1 MMKTFSLTRQELY
14 EQVWSKPMVTLAKE
28 YSLSDNGLRKIC
40 KKHDVPIPPMGH
52 WQKVQFNKKTTKIPL
67 PKKDKEEEIKIN
79 IQDAKLITNTE
90 NPIKNA
96 VTEKIR
102 NNSSLILKVADR
114 LSKPDEII
122 VKTQANIEKKKV
134 SESYSSLKGTVQT
147 DRGFPSIIVS
157 PKNIS
162 RSLRI
167 LDNLIKNFRLLG
179 YRIDLR
185 DEGLNIVAYDDDKM
199 SIYIREKSNAVD
211 TISDYGWKSRDL
223 VANGKLSVKVHRF
236 GTFEFADTNK
246 SLIEDQIEK
255 ILIKIESEFQ
265 EMFERRKQWKLHELK
280 QEDLKKNEEAKQKLK
295 EDELNKFI
303 GFYNDAHRWKKFTI
317 LKEYY
322 TFLES
327 QENKTIELEEWLI
340 WVKPKLEWYN
350 PMVNIKDELLSD
362 VDKDSL
368 TFKKK
373 SGNNFYF

>member
-1 MMKTFSLTRQELY
+1 MKTIELTRQELY

-40 KKHDVPIPPMGH
+40 KKYDVPIPPMGH
-52 WQKVQFNKKTTKIPL
+52 WQKSQFNKKTTKIPL

-79 IQDAKLITNTE
+79 IQDSKLIANTE
-90 NPIKNA
+90 KLIKNA
-96 VTEKIR
+96 VAEKIR

-114 LSKPDEII
+114 LNKPDEII

-134 SESYSSLKGTVQT
+134 LESYSPLKGTVQT

-179 YRIDLR
+179 YKIDLW
-185 DEGLNIVAYDDDKM
+185 DEGLKIVAYDDDKM

-211 TISDYGWKSRDL
+211 TTSDYGWKSREL
-223 VANGKLSVKVHRF
+223 VPNGKLSVKVQRF
-236 GTFEFADTNK
+236 GTFEFTDTNK
-246 SLIEDQIEK
+246 SIEEDKNEK
-255 ILIKIESEFQ
+255 ILIKIESKFQ
-265 EMFERRKQWKLHELK
+265 EMFKKRQQWKLHEQK
-280 QEDLKKNEEAKQKLK
+280 QEDLRKIELAKQKLK
-295 EDELNKFI
+295 EDELNKFT

-317 LKEYY
+317 LKEYH

-327 QENKTIELEEWLI
+327 QENKSAELQEWLS
-340 WVKPKLEWYN
+340 WAKSKLDWYN
-350 PMVNIKDELLSD
+350 PMVELEDELLSG
-362 VDKDSL
+362 VDKDNL

-373 SGNNFYF
+373 SGNN

>member
-1 MMKTFSLTRQELY
+1 
-14 EQVWSKPMVTLAKE
+14 
-28 YSLSDNGLRKIC
+28 
-40 KKHDVPIPPMGH
+40 MGH
-52 WQKVQFNKKTTKIPL
+52 WQKIQFKKEVIRIPL
-67 PKKDKEEEIKIN
+67 PKRPKEEKIEITV
-79 IQDAKLITNTE
+79 QDSKLISKTD

-96 VTEKIR
+96 VVEKIR
-102 NNSSLILKVADR
+102 NNSSLILKVSDR
-114 LSKPDEII
+114 LTRPDDII

-134 SESYSSLKGTVQT
+134 SESYSPIKGTVQT
-147 DRGFPSIIVS
+147 DRGFPSIIVT

-162 RSLRI
+162 RSLRL
-167 LDNLIKNFRLLG
+167 LDNLIKNFRLLD
-179 YRIDLR
+179 YKIDLC
-185 DEGLNIVAYDDDKM
+185 DEGLNIVAYGDDKM

-211 TISDYGWKSRDL
+211 NISDYGWKSRDL

-265 EMFERRKQWKLHELK
+265 EMHYRRQQRQIEQQKYEELK
-280 QEDLKKNEEAKQKLK
+280 KIEEAKQRLK
-295 EDELNKFI
+295 EDELSNFI
-303 GFYNDAHRWKKFTI
+303 GFYNDAQRWKKFTI

-327 QENKTIELEEWLI
+327 QESKTVELVEWLN
-340 WVKPKLEWYN
+340 WAKPKLDWYN
-350 PMVNIKDELLSD
+350 PTVNFEDELLSD

-373 SGNNFYF
+373 PGNNFYF

>member
-1 MMKTFSLTRQELY
+1 MKTIELTRQELY

-40 KKHDVPIPPMGH
+40 KKYDVPIPPMGH
-52 WQKVQFNKKTTKIPL
+52 WQKSQFNKKTTKIPL

-79 IQDAKLITNTE
+79 IQDSKLIANTE
-90 NPIKNA
+90 KLIKNA
-96 VTEKIR
+96 VAEKIR

-114 LSKPDEII
+114 LNKPDEII

-134 SESYSSLKGTVQT
+134 LESYSPLKGTVQT

-179 YRIDLR
+179 YKIDLW
-185 DEGLNIVAYDDDKM
+185 DEGLKIVAYDDDKM

-211 TISDYGWKSRDL
+211 TTSDYGWKSREL
-223 VANGKLSVKVHRF
+223 VPNGKLSVKVQRF
-236 GTFEFADTNK
+236 GTFEFTDTNK
-246 SLIEDQIEK
+246 SLVEDQIEK
-255 ILIKIESEFQ
+255 ILVKIESEFQ
-265 EMFERRKQWKLHELK
+265 EMFEKRQQWKLHEQK
-280 QEDLKKNEEAKQKLK
+280 QEDLRKIELAKQKLK
-295 EDELNKFI
+295 EDELNKFT

-317 LKEYY
+317 LKEYH

-327 QENKTIELEEWLI
+327 QENKSAELQEWLS
-340 WVKPKLEWYN
+340 WAKSKLDWYN
-350 PMVNIKDELLSD
+350 PMVELEDELLSG
-362 VDKDSL
+362 VDKDNL

-373 SGNNFYF
+373 SGNN

>member
-14 EQVWSKPMVTLAKE
+14 EQVWTKPMVTLAKE

-40 KKHDVPIPPMGH
+40 KKYDVPIPPMGH
-52 WQKVQFNKKTTKIPL
+52 WQKIQFNKKTTRIPL
-67 PKKDKEEEIKIN
+67 PKKEKEEEIKIN
-79 IQDAKLITNTE
+79 IQDSKLIANTD
-90 NPIKNA
+90 NPVRNA
-96 VTEKIR
+96 VAEKIK

-114 LSKPDEII
+114 LSKPDDII
-122 VKTQANIEKKKV
+122 VKTQSNIEKKKV
-134 SESYSSLKGTVQT
+134 SESYSPLKGTVQT

-211 TISDYGWKSRDL
+211 TTSDYGWKSRDL

-246 SLIEDQIEK
+246 SLVEDQIEK

-265 EMFERRKQWKLHELK
+265 EMHYRRKQREIEQQKYEELK
-280 QEDLKKNEEAKQKLK
+280 KIEQAKQQLK
-295 EDELNKFI
+295 ADELNKFI
-303 GFYNDAHRWKKFTI
+303 EFYNDAHRWKKFTI
-317 LKEYY
+317 LKEYHA
-322 TFLES
+322 FLES
-327 QENKTIELEEWLI
+327 QENKTTELQEWLS
-340 WVKPKLEWYN
+340 WAKSKLDWYN
-350 PMVNIKDELLSD
+350 PMVDIEDELLSD

>member
-1 MMKTFSLTRQELY
+1 MKPFSLKRLELY
-14 EQVWSKPMVTLAKE
+14 EKVWSKPMVTLAKE
-28 YSLSDNGLRKIC
+28 FNLSDNGLRKIC
-40 KKHDVPIPPMGH
+40 KKNDIPIPPMGH
-52 WQKVQFNKKTTKIPL
+52 WQKIQFNKKTTKIPL

-79 IQDAKLITNTE
+79 IQDAKLIANTD

-96 VTEKIR
+96 VAEKIR
-102 NNSSLILKVADR
+102 SNSALIFKVVDR
-114 LSKPDEII
+114 LSKPDDII

-134 SESYSSLKGTVQT
+134 SESYSPLKGTVQT
-147 DRGFPSIIVS
+147 DRGFVSIIVS

-179 YRIDLR
+179 YKINLS
-185 DEGLNIVAYDDDKM
+185 DEGLNIVAYDDEM

-211 TISDYGWKSRDL
+211 TTTDYGWKSREL

-246 SLIEDQIEK
+246 LLIEDQIEK

-265 EMFERRKQWKLHELK
+265 EMHFRRQQRQIEQQKYEELK
-280 QEDLKKNEEAKQKLK
+280 KIEEAKQKLK
-295 EDELNKFI
+295 ADELNKFI
-303 GFYNDAHRWKKFTI
+303 EFYNDAHRWKKFTI

-322 TFLES
+322 AFLES
-327 QENKTIELEEWLI
+327 QENKTVKLEEWLI
-340 WVKPKLEWYN
+340 WAKSKLDWYN
-350 PMVNIKDELLSD
+350 PMVDIEDELLTD

>member
-1 MMKTFSLTRQELY
+1 MKTIELTRQELY

-40 KKHDVPIPPMGH
+40 KKYDVPIPPMGH
-52 WQKVQFNKKTTKIPL
+52 WQKSQFNKKTTKIPL

-79 IQDAKLITNTE
+79 IQDSKLIANTE
-90 NPIKNA
+90 KLIKNA
-96 VTEKIR
+96 VAEKIR

-114 LSKPDEII
+114 LNKPDEII

-134 SESYSSLKGTVQT
+134 LESYSPLKGTVQT

-179 YRIDLR
+179 YKIDLW
-185 DEGLNIVAYDDDKM
+185 DEGLKIVAYDDDKM

-211 TISDYGWKSRDL
+211 TTSDYGWKSREL
-223 VANGKLSVKVHRF
+223 VPNGKLSVKVQRF
-236 GTFEFADTNK
+236 GTFEFTDTNK
-246 SLIEDQIEK
+246 SLVEDQIEK
-255 ILIKIESEFQ
+255 ILVKIESEFQ
-265 EMFERRKQWKLHELK
+265 EMFKKRQQWKLHEQK
-280 QEDLKKNEEAKQKLK
+280 QEDLRKIELAKQKLK
-295 EDELNKFI
+295 EDELNKFT

-317 LKEYY
+317 LKEYH

-327 QENKTIELEEWLI
+327 QENKSAELQEWLS
-340 WVKPKLEWYN
+340 WAKSKLDWYN
-350 PMVNIKDELLSD
+350 PMVELEDELLSG
-362 VDKDSL
+362 VDKDNL

-373 SGNNFYF
+373 SGNN

>member
-1 MMKTFSLTRQELY
+1 MKTIELTRQELY

-40 KKHDVPIPPMGH
+40 KKYDVPIPPMGH
-52 WQKVQFNKKTTKIPL
+52 WQKSQFNKKTTKIPL

-79 IQDAKLITNTE
+79 IQDSKLIANTE
-90 NPIKNA
+90 KLIKNA
-96 VTEKIR
+96 VAEKIR

-114 LSKPDEII
+114 LNKPDEII

-134 SESYSSLKGTVQT
+134 LESYSPLKGTVQT

-167 LDNLIKNFRLLG
+167 LDHLIKNFRLLG
-179 YRIDLR
+179 YKIDLW
-185 DEGLNIVAYDDDKM
+185 DEGLKIVAYDDDKM

-211 TISDYGWKSRDL
+211 TTSDYGWKSREL
-223 VANGKLSVKVHRF
+223 VPNGKLSVKVQRF
-236 GTFEFADTNK
+236 GTFEFTDTNK
-246 SLIEDQIEK
+246 SLVEDQIEK
-255 ILIKIESEFQ
+255 ILVKIESEFQ
-265 EMFERRKQWKLHELK
+265 EMFKKRQQWKLHEQK
-280 QEDLKKNEEAKQKLK
+280 QEDLRKIELAKQKLK
-295 EDELNKFI
+295 EDELNKFT

-317 LKEYY
+317 LKEYH

-327 QENKTIELEEWLI
+327 QENKSAELQEWLS
-340 WVKPKLEWYN
+340 WAKSKLDWYN
-350 PMVNIKDELLSD
+350 PMVELEDELLSG
-362 VDKDSL
+362 VDKDNL

-373 SGNNFYF
+373 SGNN